1 MQKFRLLLTTIIY
14 TFISLIVFNNIASAG
29 EVLDNIRKTQK
40 ITLCAGPY
48 AWPYTSSVDYPRGFD
63 IDILERIAMKEEL
76 IFNIFWAEQKMRGG
90 LGKALRHSIQKGRC
104 DIYMGIANSDS
115 SADEIKEKR
124 LILTQPYLGVA
135 YVPIA
140 NPGVK
145 DFVNM
150 EEIKGKSKPGVSM
163 STAMDGY
170 LFYNGYDRDL
180 FARKPT
186 EIDAVAKQEIEMAF
200 VMSTSLAKAR
210 RKYKDAPFR
219 VIKSF
224 NPPLELRWNVAATIQ
239 NDKEFLELM
248 NKHLTEMMADGT
260 IKELVEKYNVP
271 YYPPF
276 KEIAST
282 YTTEPPEE
290 GKGKLIT
297 YEE

>member
-76 IFNIFWAEQKMRGG
+76 IFNIYWAEQKMRGG

-271 YYPPF
+271 YYLPF

>member
-76 IFNIFWAEQKMRGG
+76 IFNIYWAEQKMRGG

-248 NKHLTEMMADGT
+248 NRHLTEMMADGT

>member
-76 IFNIFWAEQKMRGG
+76 IFNIYWAEQKMRGG

-248 NKHLTEMMADGT
+248 NRHLTEMMADGT

-290 GKGKLIT
+290 GNGKLIT

>member
-76 IFNIFWAEQKMRGG
+76 IFNIYWAEQKMRGG

-290 GKGKLIT
+290 GNGKLIT

>member
-1 MQKFRLLLTTIIY
+1 
-14 TFISLIVFNNIASAG
+14 
-29 EVLDNIRKTQK
+29 
-40 ITLCAGPY
+40 
-48 AWPYTSSVDYPRGFD
+48 
-63 IDILERIAMKEEL
+63 
-76 IFNIFWAEQKMRGG
+76 
-90 LGKALRHSIQKGRC
+90 
-104 DIYMGIANSDS
+104 
-115 SADEIKEKR
+115 
-124 LILTQPYLGVA
+124 
-135 YVPIA
+135 
-140 NPGVK
+140 
-145 DFVNM
+145 
-150 EEIKGKSKPGVSM
+150 
-163 STAMDGY
+163 MDGY

-219 VIKSF
+219 VITSF
-224 NPPLELRWNVAATIQ
+224 NPPLELRWNVAATIP
-239 NDKEFLELM
+239 NDTEFLELM
-248 NKHLTEMMADGT
+248 NRHLTEMMADGT

-290 GKGKLIT
+290 GNGKLIT

>member
-76 IFNIFWAEQKMRGG
+76 IFNIYWAEQKMRGG

-219 VIKSF
+219 VITSF
-224 NPPLELRWNVAATIQ
+224 NPPLELRWNVAATIP
-239 NDKEFLELM
+239 NDTEFLELM
-248 NKHLTEMMADGT
+248 NRHLTEMMADGT

-290 GKGKLIT
+290 GKG
-297 YEE
+297 

>member
-1 MQKFRLLLTTIIY
+1 
-14 TFISLIVFNNIASAG
+14 
-29 EVLDNIRKTQK
+29 
-40 ITLCAGPY
+40 
-48 AWPYTSSVDYPRGFD
+48 
-63 IDILERIAMKEEL
+63 
-76 IFNIFWAEQKMRGG
+76 
-90 LGKALRHSIQKGRC
+90 
-104 DIYMGIANSDS
+104 
-115 SADEIKEKR
+115 
-124 LILTQPYLGVA
+124 
-135 YVPIA
+135 
-140 NPGVK
+140 
-145 DFVNM
+145 
-150 EEIKGKSKPGVSM
+150 
-163 STAMDGY
+163 MDGY

-248 NKHLTEMMADGT
+248 NRHLTEMMADGT

>member
-76 IFNIFWAEQKMRGG
+76 IFNIYWAEQKMRGG

-219 VIKSF
+219 VITSF

>member
-14 TFISLIVFNNIASAG
+14 TFISLIIFNNIASAG

-76 IFNIFWAEQKMRGG
+76 IFNIYWAEQKMRGG

-248 NKHLTEMMADGT
+248 NRHLTEMMADGT